1 MVFNTLL
8 DALGRADGRNV
19 DGRRIN
25 VDYERGRTKQEWI
38 PRKLGGGRGDKRRDR
53 DIERMIR
60 DVKRTEPILAERSR
74 SRDNSP
80 NHDVKKE

>member
-1 MVFNTLL
+1 MAFNTLL
-8 DALGRADGRNV
+8 DALGRADGRKV

-74 SRDNSP
+74 SRDNSQ